1 MGAGSGHTWTQ
12 VKLNLW
18 KGVLVKRKK
27 PVSETNE
34 IICALKGQFA
44 QIREQ
49 LRACVSKRDREP
61 KKYFLQ
67 TKPIELF

>member
-1 MGAGSGHTWTQ
+1 MIVFIVVFEKMKAGGGDTWTQ

-34 IICALKGQFA
+34 IIICALKIKMSLA
-44 QIREQ
+44 QKSSNI
-49 LRACVSKRDREP
+49 LK
-61 KKYFLQ
+61 
-67 TKPIELF
+67 